1 MRDDL
6 VLVTGGAGYIGSHL
20 VRKLLRQGYRVRVL
34 DKFIYGEHGLSELR
48 NDPNVEV
55 RYGDIC
61 NIRDVVQA
69 VSGVRAVV
77 ALAALVGDA
86 ACDLDPRE
94 ALMTNFEAT
103 RCLLESCRE
112 AGVQRLVFASSCS
125 VYGANGSELLHENS
139 HLNPVS
145 LYARTRIMS
154 EEVLLHEHGPV
165 EVVILRLS
173 TVCGLSPRMRFDLMV
188 NTITARAMVEGRVRI
203 VGASQWRPH
212 IHVQDAA
219 EAFLA
224 GVEAPSAVASGGV
237 FNVGADH
244 LNFTVG
250 EVADKV
256 VEQVPGTVVEYFD
269 RIEDRRSYR
278 VCFDHIR
285 DHLGFRPLHTV
296 DDAIREVRTVL
307 ETGEVG
313 DYGDEVYHNVKQLQ
327 RNSRQQT
334 LSA

>member
-1 MRDDL
+1 MRDGV

-20 VRKLLRQGYRVRVL
+20 VRKLLQRGYQVRVL
-34 DKFIYGEHGLSELR
+34 DKFLYGEHGIAELR
-48 NDPNVEV
+48 GDPNLEL

-69 VSGVRAVV
+69 VNGVRAVV

-94 ALMTNFEAT
+94 ALTTNFEAT

-112 AGVQRLVFASSCS
+112 IGVQRLVFASSCS
-125 VYGANGSELLHENS
+125 VYGANGNEVLREGS

-154 EEVLLHEHGPV
+154 EEVLLQEHGAV
-165 EVVILRLS
+165 EIVILRLA

-188 NTITARAMVEGRVRI
+188 NTITARASVEGRVRI
-203 VGASQWRPH
+203 VGANQWRPH

-219 EAFLA
+219 AAFLRA
-224 GVEAPSAVASGGV
+224 VEASSAAAAGRV
-237 FNVGADH
+237 FNVGGED

-250 EVADKV
+250 EIAEKV
-256 VEQVPGTVVEYFD
+256 VQQIPGTIVEYFD

-278 VCFDHIR
+278 VAFDRIR
-285 DHLGFRPLHTV
+285 NELGFVPTWTV
-296 DDAIREVRTVL
+296 DDAIREVRATL
-307 ETGEVG
+307 QTGVVR
-313 DYGDEVYHNVKQLQ
+313 DYGDDVYHNVKLLQ
-327 RNSRQQT
+327 RYTQKRVPV
-334 LSA
+334 